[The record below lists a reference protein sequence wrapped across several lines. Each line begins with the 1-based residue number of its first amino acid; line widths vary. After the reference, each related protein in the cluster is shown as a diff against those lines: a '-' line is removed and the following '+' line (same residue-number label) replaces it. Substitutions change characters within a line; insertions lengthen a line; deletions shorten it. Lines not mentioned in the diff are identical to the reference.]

1 MYSLAEVDLLLLV
14 LRREIRLGRHDGGR
28 CDMRCCVIE
37 VYSVGVCSSM
47 GSRER
52 DAVMVADSVRCLK
65 VRVGGARSAGGATL
79 MLGRWGVVFEF
90 EGVAEER

>member
-28 CDMRCCVIE
+28 CDMRCRVIE

-47 GSRER
+47 RSRER
-52 DAVMVADSVRCLK
+52 DAVV
-65 VRVGGARSAGGATL
+65 
-79 MLGRWGVVFEF
+79 
-90 EGVAEER
+90 